1 MLHLI
6 LGRAGSGKTM
16 ALYEAIR
23 RRAALSDPSGA
34 LLIVPEQYSHA
45 AERELVE
52 QLGDSASL
60 YAEVRSFTRLA
71 ARVREELGGSAAVI
85 LDEGGRV
92 LTMATALKAV
102 AGALKLYGVLG
113 KKPEFLTGLLATVDE
128 LKQCC
133 LTPENLLDAA
143 QWATGSLR
151 DKLNDLAYIAGA
163 YDAVSRRTDPR
174 DTLTR
179 LADTIPESSVVHN
192 SIFVDGFSDFT
203 AQEGR
208 ILQRLLHA
216 GTDLTVAL
224 TCDGL
229 EDDSELFRPAVITAG
244 HLRRWA
250 VESGHEVSITV
261 LEPGRNRPGAL
272 AAVER
277 YLFADT
283 LPELPRPWDVVELYT
298 AATPVE
304 ECELAAARIR
314 TLVMDEGYR
323 YRDIAVAARGFADY
337 ETAAE
342 YIFTRT
348 GVPVHT
354 ARKVDI
360 LEKPILLLLTAALDI
375 LDGGW
380 RYEAVFR
387 YLRTGLAGISQQ
399 EVDRLELYVRKWNI
413 YGTMWTRRGDWKEN
427 PDGYGVDFTE
437 DQGVELKELNTL
449 RRRVAAPLM
458 ALEQAGRTVKTATGQ
473 ATALY
478 EFLEAIYLPRTL
490 AQKADRFRE
499 TGRETLAAEYG
510 QIWDILVLALEQV
523 HAILGETPMDQREFS
538 ALLRLT
544 LRQYK
549 VGAIPQTLDRVQMGD
564 LDRTRRRGLKCLIV
578 LGATDDRLPAPGIS
592 GGVLTE
598 EERGQLR
605 EIGLSLTDTAEE
617 SLWREMALIYH
628 AFTAPSERL
637 IVSWPRAGED
647 GNMTR
652 KSPVVARI
660 EAILDKE
667 ATPVSEIDPRLW
679 ITSEAAAFDLALR
692 ARADSADEIAAQA
705 RAYFAKD
712 PRFQTVLRQAG
723 IDAGKLSQET
733 TRRLYG
739 ERLNL
744 SASRI
749 DTFGSCK
756 FRYFMQYGLKAKPR
770 RRAELDAPVVG
781 TFLHYVLEHTTKE
794 IVAAGGFAALESIQ
808 LRQLVERHIADYVRL
823 YFGGLEEKSQ
833 RFQYL
838 FRRLSREVHQV
849 AADMAEELRCSDFIP
864 LDFELTFGKEGDL
877 PPVEVTGDGI
887 DLILSGAVDRVD
899 GWIRR
904 DALYLRVVDYKTGR
918 KQFSLSDIWYGLGMQ
933 MLLYLFALARHG
945 GEHYGNR
952 AIVPA
957 GALYAPARDQTVAAP
972 KNSSIQEIEKLRRR
986 DLTRSGLILRDPA
999 LIEAMEHGEGIRFLP
1014 VKFAKDGAPEGD
1026 SLVTVQELMCLER
1039 HVEGALLTWGREMG
1053 RGDVAPL
1060 PHSGSVALPCDYCDY
1075 RMACH
1080 HDPERDGIRY
1090 LPALTPKEV
1099 WEKLGEKEAE
1109 HG

>member
-23 RRAALSDPSGA
+23 RRAALSDSSGG

-45 AERELVE
+45 AERELVD

-71 ARVREELGGSAAVI
+71 TRVREELGGSAAVI

-92 LTMATALKAV
+92 LSMATALKAV
-102 AGALKLYGVLG
+102 AGELKLYGALG
-113 KKPEFLTGLLATVDE
+113 KKSEFLTGLLSTVDE
-128 LKQCC
+128 FKQCC

-151 DKLNDLAYIAGA
+151 DKLTDLAYIAGA
-163 YDAVSRRTDPR
+163 YDAVSRRLDPR

-179 LADTIPESSVVHN
+179 LADTIGESSVIKN

-203 AQEGR
+203 AQESR
-208 ILQRLLHA
+208 ILQHLLHG

-224 TCDGL
+224 TCGGL

-244 HLRRWA
+244 RLRRWA
-250 VESGHEVSITV
+250 TESGHQVSVTV
-261 LEPGRNRPGAL
+261 LEPGRERPGAL
-272 AAVER
+272 VAVER
-277 YLFADT
+277 TLFADA
-283 LPELPRPWDVVELYT
+283 LPESPVKADAVELYT
-298 AATPVE
+298 AASPVE

-314 TLVMDEGYR
+314 ALVIDEGYR

-342 YIFTRT
+342 YIFTRY
-348 GVPVHT
+348 GVPIHM
-354 ARKVDI
+354 ARKADI

-375 LDGGW
+375 VDGGW
-380 RYEAVFR
+380 RYDAVFR

-399 EVDRLELYVRKWNI
+399 EADRLELYVRKWNI
-413 YGTMWTRRGDWKEN
+413 YGTMWTRRADWKEN

-437 DQGVELKELNTL
+437 DQALELNELNAL
-449 RRRVAAPLM
+449 RRRVAAPLI
-458 ALEQAGRTVKTATGQ
+458 ALEQAGRAAKTAAGQ

-478 EFLEAIYLPRTL
+478 EFLEVIHLPATL
-490 AQKADRFRE
+490 AQKANRFRE

-523 HAILGETPMDQREFS
+523 HAILGDTPMDQREFS

-544 LRQYK
+544 LSQYK

-578 LGATDDRLPAPGIS
+578 LGATDDRLPAPGIGS
-592 GGVLTE
+592 GVLTE

-605 EIGLSLTDTAEE
+605 EIGLSLSDTAEE
-617 SLWREMALIYH
+617 RLWREMALIYH

-637 IVSWPRAGED
+637 ILSWPRAGD
-647 GNMTR
+647 QGSITR
-652 KSPVVARI
+652 KSPVAARM

-667 ATPVSEIDPRLW
+667 AIPASELDPRLRL
-679 ITSEAAAFDLALR
+679 TSEAAAFDLALG
-692 ARADSADEIAAQA
+692 ADADSAGGLAIQAQ
-705 RAYFAKD
+705 AYFAKD
-712 PRFQTVLRQAG
+712 PRFRAVLRQAG

-733 TRRLYG
+733 TRQLYG
-739 ERLNL
+739 TQLNL

-756 FRYFMQYGLKAKPR
+756 FRYFMQYGLKARPR

-794 IVAAGGFAALESIQ
+794 IMETGGFSALE
-808 LRQLVERHIADYVRL
+808 LRHLKQLVERRIADYVRL

-849 AADMAEELRCSDFIP
+849 AADMAEELRCSAFTP

-877 PPVEVTGDGI
+877 PPVELTGDGV

-899 GWIRR
+899 GWIRG

-933 MLLYLFALARHG
+933 MLLYLFTLARHG
-945 GEHYGNR
+945 GDHYGNR

-957 GALYAPARDQTVAAP
+957 GALYAPARDQTVLASKRSTA
-972 KNSSIQEIEKLRRR
+972 EEVEKLRRK
-986 DLTRSGLILRDPA
+986 DLTRSGLILRDPI
-999 LIEAMEHGEGIRFLP
+999 LIEAMEHGEGLRFLP
-1014 VKFAKDGAPEGD
+1014 VKFAKDGSPQGD
-1026 SLVTVQELMCLER
+1026 SLVTAQELMRLER
-1039 HVEGALLTWGREMG
+1039 HVEEALLSWGREMG
-1053 RGDVAPL
+1053 QGDIVPL
-1060 PHSGSVALPCDYCDY
+1060 PHSGSAALPCDYCDY

-1080 HDPERDGIRY
+1080 YDPERDGIRY

-1099 WEKLGEKEAE
+1099 WEKLGDKEIK

>member
-16 ALYEAIR
+16 ALYEGIR
-23 RRAALSDPSGA
+23 QRAALPHASGA

-71 ARVREELGGSAAVI
+71 ARVREELGGSAVTI

-92 LTMATALKAV
+92 LSMATALKAV
-102 AGALKLYGVLG
+102 AGELKLYGALG
-113 KKPEFLTGLLATVDE
+113 KKPEFLTGLLSTVDE

-143 QWATGSLR
+143 QWATGSLGE
-151 DKLNDLAYIAGA
+151 KLHDLAYIAGA

-179 LADTIPESSVVHN
+179 LADTITESSVVKN

-208 ILQRLLHA
+208 ILQRLLHG

-244 HLRRWA
+244 RLRRWA
-250 VESGHEVSITV
+250 AESGHQVSVTV
-261 LEPGRNRPGAL
+261 LEPKQDRPAAL
-272 AAVER
+272 TAVER

-283 LPELPRPWDVVELYT
+283 LPDAPIESDAVELYT

-304 ECELAAARIR
+304 ECELAAARVR
-314 TLVMDEGYR
+314 ALVMDEGCR

-342 YIFTRT
+342 HIFTRY
-348 GVPVHT
+348 GVPVHM
-354 ARKVDI
+354 ARKADI

-387 YLRTGLAGISQQ
+387 YLRTGLAGLSSQ

-413 YGTMWTRRGDWKEN
+413 YGTMWTRRTDWKEN

-437 DQGVELKELNTL
+437 EQAVELTELNVL
-449 RRRVAAPLM
+449 RRRVAAPLT
-458 ALEQAGRTVKTATGQ
+458 ALEQAGRAAKTATGQ
-473 ATALY
+473 AAALY
-478 EFLEAIYLPRTL
+478 EFLETIHLPATL
-490 AQKADRFRE
+490 TQKADRFRE
-499 TGRETLAAEYG
+499 TGRETNAAEYG

-544 LRQYK
+544 LSQYK

-578 LGATDDRLPAPGIS
+578 LGATDDRLPAPGTGS
-592 GGVLTE
+592 GVLTE
-598 EERGQLR
+598 EERSQLR
-605 EIGLSLTDTAEE
+605 EIGLSLSDTAEE
-617 SLWREMALIYH
+617 GLWREMALIYH
-628 AFTAPSERL
+628 AFTAPAERL
-637 IVSWPRAGED
+637 IVSRPQTGDD
-647 GNMTR
+647 GSVTR
-652 KSPVVARI
+652 KSPVATRI
-660 EAILDKE
+660 ENILNKE
-667 ATPVSEIDPRLW
+667 STPAAALDPRLR
-679 ITSEAAAFDLALR
+679 ITSQAAAFDLALR
-692 ARADSADEIAAQA
+692 GGADSTDELAAQA
-705 RAYFAKD
+705 RAYFAED
-712 PRFQTVLRQAG
+712 PRFQAVLRQAG
-723 IDAGKLSQET
+723 LDAGKLSQET

-739 ERLNL
+739 SRLNL

-794 IVAAGGFAALESIQ
+794 IMAAGGFAALEPAI
-808 LRQLVERHIADYVRL
+808 LKQLVEGHIADYVRL

-838 FRRLSREVHQV
+838 FHRLSREVHQV
-849 AADMAEELRCSDFIP
+849 AADMAEELRCSDFTP

-877 PPVEVTGDGI
+877 PPVELTGDGI

-899 GWIRR
+899 GWTRG

-918 KQFSLSDIWYGLGMQ
+918 KKFSLSDIWYGLGMQ
-933 MLLYLFALARHG
+933 MLLYLFTLARHG

-972 KNSSIQEIEKLRRR
+972 KHSAAQEIEKLRRR

-1014 VKFAKDGAPEGD
+1014 VKFAKDGTPEGD
-1026 SLVTVQELMCLER
+1026 SLVTAQELMRLER
-1039 HVEGALLTWGREMG
+1039 HVEEALLSWGREMG
-1053 RGDVAPL
+1053 RGEITPL
-1060 PHSGSVALPCDYCDY
+1060 PHGGSVALPCDYCDY
-1075 RMACH
+1075 RTACH
-1080 HDPERDGIRY
+1080 HDPEWDGVRY
-1090 LPALTPKEV
+1090 LPTLTPKEV
-1099 WEKLGEKEAE
+1099 WEKLGRVDTP
-1109 HG
+1109 